1 MIKLIEKQNIIIED
15 KETLMKRIEDK
26 NKPKPIFFED
36 QKKEKTEP
44 KQTKQPQ
51 KTT

>member
-15 KETLMKRIEDK
+15 KEMKRIEDK

-36 QKKEKTEP
+36 QKKEKAEP